1 MQQFPAKHSIPQMA
15 QRLYSPTMTPVN
27 FSVYLMNYMSI
38 NELMLLSLPSLWWL
52 YVRESERL

>member
-38 NELMLLSLPSLWWL
+38 NELMLLSLPSL
-52 YVRESERL
+52 